1 MSIPWKKSYDKP
13 RQCIAKQK
21 HLFADR
27 GPFSQNYNFSS
38 SHVWMWELNH
48 KEVWGLMNWCFQIV
62 VLGKTLESPL
72 DSKEIKPV
80 NPRGN
85 QSWIFIGR
93 TDAEAA
99 APSLWPPDAKN
110 WLTGKDPDAGKDW
123 GQEERATE
131 DERDGITDSMAPN
144 FSKLWEIV
152 KGREDWGA
160 AVHEVAESRTRL
172 SDWRASSRHLACVL
186 FIEHLH
192 LDGLHFKC
200 LEATRE
206 WPSLTA

>member
-1 MSIPWKKSYDKP
+1 MSTPWKKSYDKP

-93 TDAEAA
+93 TDAEAK
-99 APSLWPPDAKN
+99 APILWPPD
-110 WLTGKDPDAGKDW
+110 
-123 GQEERATE
+123 
-131 DERDGITDSMAPN
+131 
-144 FSKLWEIV
+144 KLWKRPWCWESREQAQKWVTENEIV
-152 KGREDWGA
+152 GWHHWLNGLEFEQALWVGDGQG
-160 AVHEVAESRTRL
+160 S
-172 SDWRASSRHLACVL
+172 LACCSPWVTKSQTQL
-186 FIEHLH
+186 SGWTELNWTYICAFNLLIVPW
-192 LDGLHFKC
+192 GG
-200 LEATRE
+200 
-206 WPSLTA
+206 